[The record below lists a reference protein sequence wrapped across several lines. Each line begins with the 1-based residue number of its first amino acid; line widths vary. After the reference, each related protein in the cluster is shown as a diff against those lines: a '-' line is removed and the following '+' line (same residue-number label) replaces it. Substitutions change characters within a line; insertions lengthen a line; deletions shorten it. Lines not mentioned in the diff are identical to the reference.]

1 VVAIEKNAFYGCKK
15 LNTVKIKSSKVTK
28 IGSKAFY
35 GTAKKLKVKV
45 PKKKISKYKKLLK
58 KSKVSAK
65 LTVVKN

>member
-1 VVAIEKNAFYGCKK
+1 
-15 LNTVKIKSSKVTK
+15 VTK